1 MLAAINFTHIVDVM
15 ILMPLGDLFISI
27 YNISPIQF
35 SILVASYA
43 IGAFISSLIGMFYL
57 DVFDRKKALMFIYT
71 GFIVGTIA
79 CGFTNSYESLLV
91 IRFITGL
98 FGGMIGALVL
108 SVVSDLY
115 KFEERGKAMGI
126 IMGAFSAAA
135 ALGVPLGLFLADMF
149 SWRIPFF
156 FIGGVGLL
164 NLFILYTYFP
174 SMTDHLKSVNKD
186 RSISKVF
193 GAVFNDQNQVN
204 ALILGF
210 VLVLGHFLIIPFITP
225 YMTRNVGF
233 EQSEVTY
240 IYFLGGV
247 LTVFT
252 APFFGNL
259 TDKIGA
265 IKLFTI
271 LMSLSF
277 IPVFI
282 LTNLPV
288 VPIYAALIVT
298 SSFFILGSG
307 RFIPPNTLITAAAGA
322 ASRGSFMSVKSAL
335 QQLAV
340 GLASVI
346 GGYII
351 TFDENEKLE
360 HYDIVGYISIAICIV
375 GFYLVRRVKV
385 AKGN

>member
-15 ILMPLGDLFISI
+15 ILMPLGDMFMSI
-27 YNISPIQF
+27 YNINPSQF

-43 IGAFISSLIGMFYL
+43 IGAFLSSLIGIFYL
-57 DVFDRKKALMFIYT
+57 DIFDRKRALLFIYT

-79 CGFTNSYESLLV
+79 CGFTNSYESLLA

-135 ALGVPLGLFLADMF
+135 ALGVPIGLYFADLF

-156 FIGGVGLL
+156 LIGGVGLI
-164 NLFILYTYFP
+164 NLSILYFYFP
-174 SMTDHLKSVNKD
+174 NMKAHLKSINQD
-186 RSISKVF
+186 RSPFRVL
-193 GAVFNDQNQVN
+193 GAVFNDKNQVN

-210 VLVLGHFLIIPFITP
+210 VLVLGHFIIIPFITP
-225 YMTRNVGF
+225 YMTRNIGF
-233 EQSEVTY
+233 DQSQITY

-247 LTVFT
+247 LTVFS
-252 APFFGNL
+252 APIFGAL

-265 IKLFTI
+265 VKLFTI
-271 LMSLSF
+271 LMTISF
-277 IPVFI
+277 IPVYV
-282 LTNLPV
+282 LTNLPP
-288 VPIYAALIVT
+288 VPVFVALIVT
-298 SSFFILGSG
+298 SSFFVLGSG
-307 RFIPPNTLITAAAGA
+307 RFIPPNTLITAAAGT
-322 ASRGSFMSVKSAL
+322 ASRGSFMSIKSAL

-340 GLASVI
+340 GSSSII
-346 GGYII
+346 GGLII
-351 TFDENEKLE
+351 TFDDDLKLE
-360 HYDIVGYISIAICIV
+360 HYNVVGYISIATCIL
-375 GFYLVRRVKV
+375 GIFLVRRIKV